1 MLPYRNSYRGYTELN
16 PAKKPLKDRRNSQA
30 DGKQERVPD
39 IDELFDAAIRHRF
52 GVLISCA
59 VKP

>member
-1 MLPYRNSYRGYTELN
+1 MPPYRNPYRDYTELN
-16 PAKKPLKDRRNSQA
+16 PAKKPRKDRRKSRA
-30 DGKQERVPD
+30 DGKQEHVAD

-59 VKP
+59 AKP